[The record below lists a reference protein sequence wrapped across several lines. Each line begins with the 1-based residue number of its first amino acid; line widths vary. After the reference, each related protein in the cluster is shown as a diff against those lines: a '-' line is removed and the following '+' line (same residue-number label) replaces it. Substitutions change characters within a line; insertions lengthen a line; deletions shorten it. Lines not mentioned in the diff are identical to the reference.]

1 VAVLV
6 ELFPCTSVTV
16 IVTVLAP
23 EFEHV
28 NACGDTEKLAI
39 PHASE
44 EPLFTANESIEAL
57 PVLSKSMDI
66 FLEIARGAIVSA
78 IVTTEVH
85 VELLPDASVTVNVTV
100 FVPIL
105 AQVNTCGLTEKAAIV
120 QLSVDPLL
128 TANESMDAIPTL
140 SNCAVIFL
148 QVAIGAIVSETV
160 TVETHC
166 DEFPDASVTVK
177 VTLFAPIFEQIN
189 ESGLTTNEAIP
200 QSSVDKLSTSVPMI
214 VT

>member
-1 VAVLV
+1 M
-6 ELFPCTSVTV
+6 VTV
-16 IVTVLAP
+16 FAP
-23 EFEHV
+23 EFAQV
-28 NACGDTEKLAI
+28 NAFGDTEKLAI

-44 EPLFTANESIEAL
+44 EPLFTANESIATL
-57 PVLSKSMDI
+57 PVWSKSMDI

-78 IVTTEVH
+78 TVTTEVQ
-85 VELLPDASVTVNVTV
+85 VVVFPETSVTVMVTV

-105 AQVNTCGLTEKAAIV
+105 AQVKECGLTEKVAMA

-128 TANESMDAIPTL
+128 TANESIVTVPAL
-140 SNCAVIFL
+140 SNCIVIFL

>member
-1 VAVLV
+1 
-6 ELFPCTSVTV
+6 
-16 IVTVLAP
+16 
-23 EFEHV
+23 
-28 NACGDTEKLAI
+28 
-39 PHASE
+39 
-44 EPLFTANESIEAL
+44 
-57 PVLSKSMDI
+57 MDI

-78 IVTTEVH
+78 TVTTEVQ
-85 VELLPDASVTVNVTV
+85 VVVFPETSVTVMVTV

-105 AQVNTCGLTEKAAIV
+105 AQVKECGLTEKVAMA

-128 TANESMDAIPTL
+128 TANESIVTVPAL
-140 SNCAVIFL
+140 SNCTVIFL

-189 ESGLTTNEAIP
+189 ESGLTTNEAMP
-200 QSSVDKLSTSVPMI
+200 QSSVDKLSTSVPVI